1 LSEKYHRG
9 ENMSIVEQLTQELQ
23 DKFPAIDQKSVETAL
38 SYLKYYNYIN
48 GSELTEAVVKAATS
62 DFQDRF
68 GIEVDGAIGP
78 QTIKAMAAPRCGC
91 RDVEHLVENA
101 SQPNKWGLKHLKLYI
116 EDYIPGLTK
125 DEMESIIQDVFNKTS
140 KIIDVTFEI
149 TKKSSEAQFI
159 VRVSS
164 DPRDELGSPS
174 GVLAFQYL
182 PPKFN
187 YTGPALEGVFDGA
200 EKWVGDRGGNGI
212 RFRNV
217 FTHEVIG
224 HGLGLQHSKI
234 KTALLAPF
242 YDPDVAFLVSP
253 DDVERLIELYGK
265 AKDQPT
271 TPTTPTEPPPGEES
285 VVLTIRGKDL
295 KINIPGFRI
304 VKL

>member
-1 LSEKYHRG
+1 
-9 ENMSIVEQLTQELQ
+9 MSIVEQLMAEVSER
-23 DKFPAIDQKSVETAL
+23 FPAIDQKSVETAL

-48 GSELTEAVVKAATS
+48 GSELTEQVVKAATTN
-62 DFQDRF
+62 FQDRF
-68 GIEVDGAIGP
+68 GIEVDGVIGP
-78 QTIKAMAAPRCGC
+78 QTLKAMAAPRCGC

-125 DEMESIIQDVFNKTS
+125 QEMEDIINDVFQKTS
-140 KIIDVTFEI
+140 KVIDLTFEI

-159 VRVSS
+159 VRVSG
-164 DPRDELGSPS
+164 DPREELGSPS

-187 YTGPALEGVFDGA
+187 YTGPALEGVFDQA

-224 HGLGLQHSKI
+224 HGLGLSHSSI
-234 KTALLAPF
+234 KTALMAPF
-242 YDPDVAFLVSP
+242 YDPGVSFLISP
-253 DDVERLIELYGK
+253 DDIERLIALYGK
-265 AKDQPT
+265 AKDVPT
-271 TPTTPTEPPPGEES
+271 TPTTPTVPTTPTTPTDEETFTMR
-285 VVLTIRGKDL
+285 VTGKNL
-295 KINIPGFRI
+295 KVQIDGYRVFKI
-304 VKL
+304 